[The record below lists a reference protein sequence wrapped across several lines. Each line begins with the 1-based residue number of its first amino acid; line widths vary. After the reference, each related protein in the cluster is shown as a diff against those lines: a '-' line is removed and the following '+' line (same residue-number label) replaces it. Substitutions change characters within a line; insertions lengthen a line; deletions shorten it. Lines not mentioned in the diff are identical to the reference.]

1 MSNDQKYEMNPS
13 KLLFASILALAIS
26 LTVLVSVSIV
36 EQIHAAKYPYKAQ
49 LSGKDEVPAVET
61 SATGEAEFTLPA
73 NGTMKYRVNVTGI
86 SNASAAHIHMGKAGE
101 NGDVIVDLLNAP
113 ESKDKDTAYG
123 MIFRG
128 NITDSIL
135 TGPMKGKTLD
145 DLTAAIESGDTY
157 VNVHTSEHKDGE
169 IRGQLSNTDKEKSG
183 SSGSSNSGSS
193 NSSEVGFST
202 LTE

>member
-1 MSNDQKYEMNPS
+1 MSNDKKYEMNSS

-26 LTVLVSVSIV
+26 LTVLLSVSMV
-36 EQIHAAKYPYKAQ
+36 DQIHAAKYPYKAQ
-49 LSGKDEVPAVET
+49 LSGQDEVPAVET

-73 NGTMKYRVNVTGI
+73 NDTMKYRVNVTGI

-169 IRGQLSNTDKEKSG
+169 IRGQLSNTDKPAQ
-183 SSGSSNSGSS
+183 SGSSNSTD
-193 NSSEVGFST
+193 VGFST

>member
-1 MSNDQKYEMNPS
+1 VSNDHKYAMNPS

-36 EQIHAAKYPYKAQ
+36 EQIHAAKYPYEAQ
-49 LSGKDEVPAVET
+49 LSGQDEVPAVET
-61 SATGEAEFTLPA
+61 SATGEAKFTIPA
-73 NGTMKYRVNVTGI
+73 NDTIKFKVNVTGI

-101 NGDVIVDLLNAP
+101 NGKPIVDLLNAP

-135 TGPMKGKTLD
+135 TGPMQGKTLD
-145 DLTAAIESGDTY
+145 DLAAAMDSGDTY
-157 VNVHTSEHKDGE
+157 VNVHTSEHPDGE
-169 IRGQLSNTDKEKSG
+169 IRGQLSNTDKEQSG
-183 SSGSSNSGSS
+183 NSGSSNST

>member
-26 LTVLVSVSIV
+26 LTVLLSVSMV
-36 EQIHAAKYPYKAQ
+36 DQIHAAKYPYKAQ
-49 LSGKDEVPAVET
+49 LSGQDEVPAVET

-73 NGTMKYRVNVTGI
+73 NDTMKYRVNVTGI

-135 TGPMKGKTLD
+135 TGPMQGKTLD
-145 DLTAAIESGDTY
+145 DLAAAIESGDTY

-169 IRGQLSNTDKEKSG
+169 IRGQLSNTDKPEQ
-183 SSGSSNSGSS
+183 SGSSNSTGS
-193 NSSEVGFST
+193 NSTDVGFST